1 MALSYQWKW
10 LRGQNLTAK
19 FNMGTTALGETYGP
33 VIISSNLLELPTAG
47 AELLGVVPSSAAA
60 SATGVPVIISDDVFE
75 VQVKANV
82 DLALGDAVAIE
93 ADGSVDAAADGESVC
108 GHVVDY
114 NPASGG
120 IAHVKASFG
129 GLRAALGGEEILAI
143 LAAETD
149 GAAGA
154 DKIGITPVSGVG
166 TANTD
171 TVQEFIEA
179 LDAKLK
185 AVTDAA
191 AGADYIGMTA
201 ITETGAAATVQ
212 SVIEAL
218 IARLKAETDDSSG
231 ADLIGATAI
240 TETGAAATVQ
250 AILEALVARL
260 KAVTDAASGADLIG
274 ATAIATLG
282 AAATVQAQLEAV
294 AALIGDLSSLTTTEK
309 GTLVGAINEIKGGG
323 T

>member
-19 FNMGTTALGETYGP
+19 FNMGTTAMGRTYGP

-75 VQVKANV
+75 VQVKAEV

-93 ADGSVDAAADGESVC
+93 ADGSVDAAGAGESVC

-114 NPASGG
+114 DPASGG

-149 GAAGA
+149 GSSGA
-154 DKIGITPVSGVG
+154 DQIGITPISGIG

-171 TVQEFIEA
+171 TVQEALEA
-179 LDAKLK
+179 FDAKLK

-201 ITETGAAATVQ
+201 ITETGEADTVQ
-212 SVIEAL
+212 SVVEAL
-218 IARLKAETDDSSG
+218 VARLKADTDGASG
-231 ADLIGATAI
+231 ADLVAMTPIAD
-240 TETGAAATVQ
+240 TGEADTVQ
-250 AILEALVARL
+250 EVIEALVTRL

-282 AAATVQAQLEAV
+282 AAVTVQAQLEAV
-294 AALIGDLSSLTTTEK
+294 AALIGDLSTLTTTEK
-309 GTLVGAINEIKGGG
+309 GTLVGAINEIDGGA
-323 T
+323 

>member
-75 VQVKANV
+75 VQVKAEV
-82 DLALGDAVAIE
+82 TLALGDAVAIE

-114 NPASGG
+114 TPASGG

-143 LAAETD
+143 LASETD

-154 DKIGITPVSGVG
+154 DYV
-166 TANTD
+166 
-171 TVQEFIEA
+171 
-179 LDAKLK
+179 
-185 AVTDAA
+185 
-191 AGADYIGMTA
+191 GMTA
-201 ITETGAAATVQ
+201 ITETGAAANVQ

-218 IARLKAETDDSSG
+218 VT
-231 ADLIGATAI
+231 
-240 TETGAAATVQ
+240 
-250 AILEALVARL
+250 RL

-294 AALIGDLSSLTTTEK
+294 AALIGDLSTLTTTEK
-309 GTLVGAINEIKGGG
+309 GTLVGAINEIDGGG
-323 T
+323 E

>member
-75 VQVKANV
+75 VQVKAEV

-114 NPASGG
+114 TPASGG

-143 LAAETD
+143 LASETD
-149 GAAGA
+149 GSSGA
-154 DKIGITPVSGVG
+154 DQIGITPVSGVG

-212 SVIEAL
+212 SV
-218 IARLKAETDDSSG
+218 
-231 ADLIGATAI
+231 
-240 TETGAAATVQ
+240 V
-250 AILEALVARL
+250 EALVARL
-260 KAVTDAASGADLIG
+260 KAETDSAAGADLVGATPIAETGSANSVQEVLEGLVTRLKAVADGASGADLIG
-274 ATAIATLG
+274 ATVIATLG

-309 GTLVGAINEIKGGG
+309 GTLVGAINELDAV
-323 T
+323 

>member
-75 VQVKANV
+75 VQVKAEV

-114 NPASGG
+114 DPASGG

-129 GLRAALGGEEILAI
+129 GLRAALGGEEILDI

-218 IARLKAETDDSSG
+218 IARLKAETDSAAG
-231 ADLIGATAI
+231 ADLVGATPIA
-240 TETGAAATVQ
+240 ETGAANSVQ
-250 AILEALVARL
+250 EILEGLVTRL

-282 AAATVQAQLEAV
+282 AAVTVQAQLEAV
-294 AALIGDLSSLTTTEK
+294 AALIGDLSTLTTTEK
-309 GTLVGAINEIKGGG
+309 GTLVGAINEIDGGA
-323 T
+323 

>member
-75 VQVKANV
+75 VQVKAEV

-93 ADGSVDAAADGESVC
+93 ADGSVDAAGTGESVC
-108 GHVVDY
+108 GHIVDY
-114 NPASGG
+114 APATGG

-149 GAAGA
+149 GSSGA
-154 DKIGITPVSGVG
+154 DQIGITPVSGVG

-212 SVIEAL
+212 SV
-218 IARLKAETDDSSG
+218 
-231 ADLIGATAI
+231 
-240 TETGAAATVQ
+240 V
-250 AILEALVARL
+250 EALVARL
-260 KAVTDAASGADLIG
+260 KAVADGAAGADLIG
-274 ATAIATLG
+274 ATVIATLG
-282 AAATVQAQLEAV
+282 AAATVQAQLEAM

-309 GTLVGAINEIKGGG
+309 GTLVGAINEIGGA
-323 T
+323 

>member
-75 VQVKANV
+75 VQVKAEV
-82 DLALGDAVAIE
+82 TLALGDAVSIE

-114 NPASGG
+114 TPASGG

-129 GLRAALGGEEILAI
+129 GLRAALGGEEILDI
-143 LAAETD
+143 LAAETE

-218 IARLKAETDDSSG
+218 VT
-231 ADLIGATAI
+231 
-240 TETGAAATVQ
+240 
-250 AILEALVARL
+250 RL
-260 KAVTDAASGADLIG
+260 KAVTGSASGADLIG

-294 AALIGDLSSLTTTEK
+294 AALIGDLSTLTTTEK
-309 GTLVGAINEIKGGG
+309 GTLVGAINEIKSGQGGG
-323 T
+323 

>member
-19 FNMGTTALGETYGP
+19 FNMGTTAMGETYGP

-75 VQVKANV
+75 VQVKAKV

-114 NPASGG
+114 DPASGG

-129 GLRAALGGEEILAI
+129 GLRAALGGEEILDI

-179 LDAKLK
+179 LVTRLK
-185 AVTDAA
+185 AVTDDSS
-191 AGADYIGMTA
+191 GADLIGMTA

-218 IARLKAETDDSSG
+218 VT
-231 ADLIGATAI
+231 
-240 TETGAAATVQ
+240 
-250 AILEALVARL
+250 RL
-260 KAVTDAASGADLIG
+260 KAVTDDSSGADLIG

-309 GTLVGAINEIKGGG
+309 GTLVGAINEIDGKIDGGA
-323 T
+323 